1 MRRGLLPP
9 LLLLLVASALPEAWA
24 GKQTKQVE
32 IKPPEEIVVETA
44 PTEEEHAAA
53 FADYASEVARGQ
65 TARAADALVALV
77 QDPTRE
83 PFRSEAYSLLGDLLV
98 RSDLPYGALM
108 AYSRSLEID
117 SQAAWSPK
125 AIEAAFNLADRVG
138 DVAVLEP
145 VFAQNV
151 GGDVDKLTRSRMAYL
166 AAREN
171 YRQGKLG
178 LTLSLLRL
186 VVADSPVHADAL
198 MLQGVVLNQQGK
210 PNDAL
215 KPLLEAYD
223 VAARTGRTGRF
234 QEALLLNI
242 GRTFYAANNFPRA
255 IEYLAKVPRDSD
267 FWLEAQFERAWAHFR
282 LDDMNGAIALLF
294 THGSPFFDDWYYPE
308 GQLLRVYALF
318 LLCKFPEASK
328 QIDLFKA
335 HYQPLHG
342 QLRAAMTGLGPAD
355 AFALAEDY
363 VGQGVPGSMPPSVLR
378 SWAGDARL
386 EAAVDSVHHADDE
399 LTRMRNVSA
408 NPFVAEVSG
417 WLSTRRDLI
426 VQQEGERVRERLQ
439 ARTDALGEMLTN
451 VEISKLD
458 MLQFETRLYEQASAT
473 GKLADTER
481 KVTRKERIRKGWVWW
496 PWEGE
501 YWVDE
506 LGYYSV
512 NAIPECPEG
521 LRSSQE

>member
-1 MRRGLLPP
+1 MRRGLFP
-9 LLLLLVASALPEAWA
+9 LLLLLGASFSPEVWA
-24 GKQTKQVE
+24 GKKDKVE
-32 IKPPEEIVVETA
+32 IKPSAEEIAIEVA

-53 FADYASEVARGQ
+53 FADYQSEVTRGQ

-77 QDPTRE
+77 HDPARDV
-83 PFRSEAYSLLGDLLV
+83 FRSEAYALLGDLLV
-98 RSDLPYGALM
+98 KSDLPYGALM
-108 AYSRSLEID
+108 AYTRSLEID
-117 SQAAWSPK
+117 SQSAWSPK
-125 AIEAAFNLADRVG
+125 AIESAFNLADRVG
-138 DVAVLEP
+138 DVSVLEP

-178 LTLSLLRL
+178 LTLGLLKL
-186 VVADSPVHADAL
+186 VVKDSPVHADAL
-198 MLQGVVLNQQGK
+198 MLEGVVLNQQGK
-210 PNDAL
+210 PNEAL

-223 VAARTGRTGRF
+223 VASRTGRGGRF

-255 IEYLAKVPRDSD
+255 IEYFAKVSRDSD

-282 LDDMNGAIALLF
+282 IDDMNGAIALMF

-335 HYQPLHG
+335 HYQPLYQG
-342 QLRAAMTGLGPAD
+342 MKGATVGLGPED
-355 AFALAEDY
+355 AFALTEGYLAT
-363 VGQGVPGSMPPSVLR
+363 GTPGDMPPSVMR
-378 SWAGDARL
+378 AWKGDARL
-386 EAAVDSVHHADDE
+386 EAAVGAVHHADDE

-417 WLSTRRDLI
+417 WLRERRTAI
-426 VQQEGERVRERLQ
+426 VQQEGARVAERLA
-439 ARTDALGEMLTN
+439 ARTEALGEMLTN

-458 MLQFETRLYEQASAT
+458 MLQFETRLYQQASAT
-473 GKLADTER
+473 GKLAEAER
-481 KVTRKERIRKGWVWW
+481 KVIRKERIRKGWVWW